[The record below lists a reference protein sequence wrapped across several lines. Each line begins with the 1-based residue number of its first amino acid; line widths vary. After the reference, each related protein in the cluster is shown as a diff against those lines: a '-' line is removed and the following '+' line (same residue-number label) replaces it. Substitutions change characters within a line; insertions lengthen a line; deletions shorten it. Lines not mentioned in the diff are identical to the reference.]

1 MAPPRRSKRDTRKVQ
16 TRLTFAPNANANAN
30 TNSPSQTP
38 SGISPTP
45 ARILYQDPRHPKKK
59 QQQLLQPSSSA
70 SAAKN
75 EAPSSSARS
84 IPYFSDDEDIFA
96 DGKKFAVVLPSPSR
110 AAAGGTTSFMGAKS
124 SVVRQRGR
132 PKRRAVE
139 ETDSSESE
147 EEVREVTPREKK
159 KTPILVDDDDE
170 EAGEDDVPAPAET
183 IAKPAPVSIDS
194 SASSDE
200 DEIATPADKRRK
212 RPTFLKDRSESSL
225 QSPTR
230 AVVRNGAVETP
241 QKAREESGSP
251 SPRKAKRNTPI
262 RNFIAGG
269 YLDRVRSPRAQH
281 DPVKNGKLASRK
293 EKGKEKVKE
302 VVDISSD
309 EDGDSDDIVVEQP
322 SIRKKKTDSGGKGK
336 ALPSRKR
343 RRSTSSEE
351 DDEPI
356 RSSPTKR
363 RKQVLPDDTFDEESD
378 SSPAAPS
385 RTPPQPKTSKSK
397 SKKESTRQTRQTNT
411 PKKHRTEKQKTLEL
425 LKRRRAGEKI
435 DELTESSSD
444 YQEERGAYDSDA
456 SHAALSVF
464 DDEESEEGALEKVRQ
479 SLRPGN
485 RNMDDDSFIVS
496 DDDTPL
502 GAPSSLHSI
511 PLEFTHQAHKHLK
524 SHFKDCIEWMV
535 QKKINPSFNQHDAI
549 YIQAFRK
556 LEPEARGLAHS
567 KFSSSAWKEAFV
579 RALWARPEFC
589 EEELGAG
596 FGEGEGR
603 KCDACGRSG
612 HPARFR
618 VRLEGKPYFQATQED
633 VEDSAA
639 DDDDDDDDASVNSKG
654 QPLPPADTEFY
665 LGRFCRANAEK
676 AHALIHWKHAL
687 YSWVVQTLSDQGF
700 LEGEKLAERVRWGER
715 KLGALACEIVDE
727 WVESGEVKGL
737 WRDFK
742 NNLEVA
748 RSSKQDR
755 WNA

>member
-1 MAPPRRSKRDTRKVQ
+1 MRKVQ
-16 TRLTFAPNANANAN
+16 TRLTFAPNAN
-30 TNSPSQTP
+30 SPSQA
-38 SGISPTP
+38 SSAISPTP
-45 ARILYQDPRHPKKK
+45 ARIVYQDPRHPKKK
-59 QQQLLQPSSSA
+59 SQQQQQQHPSSSA

-75 EAPSSSARS
+75 DVPSSSARS

-110 AAAGGTTSFMGAKS
+110 AAAGGKAGGSRSFMGAKS
-124 SVVRQRGR
+124 SLVKQRGR
-132 PKRRAVE
+132 PKMRAVE
-139 ETDSSESE
+139 ESDSSESE
-147 EEVREVTPREKK
+147 EEVREVTPKK
-159 KTPILVDDDDE
+159 KDGGTPIFV
-170 EAGEDDVPAPAET
+170 EDDGESGEEEEVPEPAET
-183 IAKPAPVSIDS
+183 LEKPAPVSIES
-194 SASSDE
+194 SESSDE
-200 DEIATPADKRRK
+200 DVVATPADKRRK
-212 RPTFLKDRSESSL
+212 RPAFLKDRSESPL

-241 QKAREESGSP
+241 RKQREDSGSP
-251 SPRKAKRNTPI
+251 SPKKAKKNTPI

-269 YLDRVRSPRAQH
+269 YLDRARSPRFQR
-281 DPVKNGKLASRK
+281 DPVKNEKPVSH
-293 EKGKEKVKE
+293 KGKGKE

-309 EDGDSDDIVVEQP
+309 EDGDSDDVVVEQDEDSDDFVVEQP
-322 SIRKKKTDSGGKGK
+322 EVRKKKTDSGGKEK

-351 DDEPI
+351 DDEPV

-363 RKQVLPDDTFDEESD
+363 RKQVLPSSS
-378 SSPAAPS
+378 SSPAPQS
-385 RTPPQPKTSKSK
+385 RKSPQPATTKASRKGK
-397 SKKESTRQTRQTNT
+397 GKDPSTRQTRQTNT

-444 YQEERGAYDSDA
+444 DYQDERGAYDSDA

-464 DDEESEEGALEKVRQ
+464 DDEESSEGALEKVRQ

-496 DDDTPL
+496 DDDGPL
-502 GAPSSLHSI
+502 GAPDSLHTI

-524 SHFKDCIEWMV
+524 SHFKDCVEWMV
-535 QKKINPSFNQHDAI
+535 QKKINPAFNQHDAV

-567 KFSSSAWKEAFV
+567 KFSSSAWKEGFV
-579 RALWARPEFC
+579 RALWGRPEFC
-589 EEELGAG
+589 EEELGP
-596 FGEGEGR
+596 GEGEGR

-612 HPARFR
+612 HPAKFR
-618 VRLEGKPYFQATQED
+618 VRLEGNPYFQETLED
-633 VEDSAA
+633 VEDSSSDDF
-639 DDDDDDDDASVNSKG
+639 DDDSASVNSKG

-665 LGRFCRANAEK
+665 LGRFCRANAER
-676 AHALIHWKHAL
+676 AHSLIHWKHAL
-687 YSWVVQTLSDQGF
+687 YSWVVQTLTEQGF

-727 WVESGEVKGL
+727 WTESGEVKGL

>member
-1 MAPPRRSKRDTRKVQ
+1 MAPPRRSKRDTRKIQ
-16 TRLTFAPNANANAN
+16 TRLTFAPNTN
-30 TNSPSQTP
+30 TSSNSPSQTP

-59 QQQLLQPSSSA
+59 QQQQLQPSSSA

-110 AAAGGTTSFMGAKS
+110 AAAGGKAGASTSFMGAKS

-147 EEVREVTPREKK
+147 EERREVTPRGKGGG
-159 KTPILVDDDDE
+159 TPILVDDDDG
-170 EAGEDDVPAPAET
+170 EAGEEDVPAPAET
-183 IAKPAPVSIDS
+183 IKKPAPVSIDS
-194 SASSDE
+194 SASSSE
-200 DEIATPADKRRK
+200 DVVATPADKRRK
-212 RPTFLKDRSESSL
+212 RPAFLKDRSESPL

-241 QKAREESGSP
+241 RKAREDSESP
-251 SPRKAKRNTPI
+251 SPRKAKKNTPI

-269 YLDRVRSPRAQH
+269 YLDRVRSPRAQR
-281 DPVKNGKLASRK
+281 DPAKNGKLVSGK
-293 EKGKEKVKE
+293 EKVKEKVKE

-322 SIRKKKTDSGGKGK
+322 SIRKKKTDSGGKEK

-351 DDEPI
+351 DDEPV

-363 RKQVLPDDTFDEESD
+363 RKQVLPDDTSDEESD

-385 RTPPQPKTSKSK
+385 RTPRNPKAAKARARRNPPAKPARQTPPKNTAPKSK
-397 SKKESTRQTRQTNT
+397 RPSNSSGAAAQARRSTNSPSLLQTTKKSEARMTATPRTPLFRSSTTRN
-411 PKKHRTEKQKTLEL
+411 PRKARWRSI
-425 LKRRRAGEKI
+425 RRR
-435 DELTESSSD
+435 
-444 YQEERGAYDSDA
+444 
-456 SHAALSVF
+456 H
-464 DDEESEEGALEKVRQ
+464 
-479 SLRPGN
+479 
-485 RNMDDDSFIVS
+485 
-496 DDDTPL
+496 PL

-618 VRLEGKPYFQATQED
+618 VRLEGKPYFQATLED
-633 VEDSAA
+633 VEDSGDESAA
-639 DDDDDDDDASVNSKG
+639 ADDDDDASVNSKG

-700 LEGEKLAERVRWGER
+700 LAPDKLAERIKWGER